1 MAGTVEHLAI
11 AWELSRKM
19 DIQNKEL
26 FIAGNICPDGIMARE
41 NYQRPMKMHTHFR
54 DGIPDYEFAKQEHL
68 TLFHE
73 RIQEFADGYYRYAGE
88 EKDLYLGYLTHILAD
103 EVFMLTIRPE
113 FMEKIQVLGLTDRDA
128 KTFEY
133 FTYDVNQIDYRLAK
147 EYPGMEQVLQ
157 ILKSIESYEIKDMI
171 TKEELDRSRA
181 WIVSFFFE
189 DAPEPLEPVYYTYQR
204 ALEFIR
210 EAIAIIEVRIKE
222 YI

>member
-11 AWELSRKM
+11 AWELSQRLKLS
-19 DIQNKEL
+19 DRDL

-54 DGIPDYEFAKQEHL
+54 DGIADYEFSKKENL
-68 TLFHE
+68 KLFHE
-73 RIQEFADGYYRYAGE
+73 RIQWFADEYYKNAGK

-103 EVFMLTIRPE
+103 EIFMLTIRTE

-128 KTFEY
+128 KTFEH
-133 FTYDVNQIDYRLAK
+133 FTYDVNQIDYRLAV
-147 EYPGMEQVLQ
+147 EYPGMNQVLR
-157 ILKSIESYEIKDMI
+157 ILQGIEPYEIKDMI
-171 TKEELDRSRA
+171 TKEELNRSRA
-181 WIVSFFFE
+181 WILSFFFE
-189 DAPEPLEPVYYTYQR
+189 DAPKPLEPVYYTHQR

-210 EAIAIIEVRIKE
+210 DAVNIIEVRIKE